1 VVFKT
6 CPLCQQRRPKRECPA
21 VGQTICAVCCG
32 TKRQGEIT
40 CPPDCAYLSSAR
52 AHPAA
57 ATQRRRERDF
67 RVLLPLIQDLSE
79 PQYRLLLAFQAIILK
94 HAGSALPA
102 PQDADVGDAAGTLA
116 STIETAGRGIIY
128 EHRTASVPAQ
138 RMVAELR
145 ELLAEIERESPAAA
159 RERDAATALRRIE
172 QGARDAAAAF
182 PEDGATAY
190 LGLLSRMMSDL
201 GSRTAQTTTGG
212 EQPDRRSGVIIAP

>member
-1 VVFKT
+1 
-6 CPLCQQRRPKRECPA
+6 

-94 HAGSALPA
+94 HAASALPA

-128 EHRTASVPAQ
+128 EHQTASVPAQ
-138 RMVAELR
+138 RMVAEL
-145 ELLAEIERESPAAA
+145 
-159 RERDAATALRRIE
+159 RDAATALRRIE

>member
-1 VVFKT
+1 
-6 CPLCQQRRPKRECPA
+6 
-21 VGQTICAVCCG
+21 
-32 TKRQGEIT
+32 
-40 CPPDCAYLSSAR
+40 
-52 AHPAA
+52 
-57 ATQRRRERDF
+57 
-67 RVLLPLIQDLSE
+67 VLLPLIQDLSE

-94 HAGSALPA
+94 HAASALPA
-102 PQDADVGDAAGTLA
+102 PRDADVGDAAGTLA

-138 RMVAELR
+138 RIVAELR
-145 ELLAEIERESPAAA
+145 ELLVEIERESPGAA

-201 GSRTAQTTTGG
+201 GSETSRTSRTSRTTTGG
-212 EQPDRRSGVIIAP
+212 EQADRRSGLIIAP